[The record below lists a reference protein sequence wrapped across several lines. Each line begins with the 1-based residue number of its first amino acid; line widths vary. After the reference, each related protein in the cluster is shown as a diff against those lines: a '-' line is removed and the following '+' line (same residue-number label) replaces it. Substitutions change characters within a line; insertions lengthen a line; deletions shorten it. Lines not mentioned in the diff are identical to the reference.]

1 MIVTCA
7 VCVSEP
13 LVPFT
18 VSTYWPTPAFWF
30 GLIFNVLVPLPV
42 TELGPN
48 DDDVRVG
55 NPVTENV
62 TVPVK
67 PLILPTVTVKLVEE
81 RRRTVCE
88 LGVTLNEKSAA
99 AVVTTRVTVVVCV
112 IVPSEPV
119 TVSVYDPPGVV
130 LSVFTVS
137 VEFPEPATDVGLN
150 DAVAPVGKPETL
162 NETVPVYPFTGDT
175 FAE

>member
-1 MIVTCA
+1 M
-7 VCVSEP
+7 SEP

-30 GLIFNVLVPLPV
+30 GVIFNVLVPLPV
-42 TELGPN
+42 TELGLN
-48 DDDVRVG
+48 DDDVRDG
-55 NPVTENV
+55 KPVTENV

-99 AVVTTRVTVVVCV
+99 AVVTTSVTVVVCV

-119 TVSVYDPPGVV
+119 TVSVYDPAGVV
-130 LSVFTVS
+130 VAVFTVS
-137 VEFPEPATDVGLN
+137 VELPEPLATDVGLN
-150 DAVAPVGKPETL
+150 DAEAPVGKPETL